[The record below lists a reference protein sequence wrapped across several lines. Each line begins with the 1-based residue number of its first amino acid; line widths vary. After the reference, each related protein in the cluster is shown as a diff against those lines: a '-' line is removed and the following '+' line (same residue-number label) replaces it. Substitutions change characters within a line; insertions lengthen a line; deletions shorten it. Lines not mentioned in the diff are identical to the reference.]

1 MASSMGGMGMM
12 GMNMNMGMRSMGMGM
27 GSMNMGGMTSSS
39 ASRMANSTQQDSSN
53 KLVQLD
59 DKDWEEQF
67 KALDKQ
73 DQESSSTQDK
83 GKGKAKETD
92 ADAISK
98 EEAEQEAEVRRA
110 LDDLEKDIKYDGQ
123 SSNSRF
129 EALWESMQSKQG
141 FSGPN
146 AANAD
151 AELAK
156 WEEELMKQSGN
167 GVGYSHPGGGIGS
180 GMNGMEE
187 TSGWDGTEDR
197 LMDGFGSVSEDGF
210 PRLGSYRFNEQNPFL
225 QHRDPLGEGLRM
237 LSSNGGSLADAAL
250 LFEAA
255 TRSEVNDLTRGPVGT
270 GGEQDEVDRN
280 RRERSEAWRRLG
292 EAQAMNERETQA
304 IRALEESVRVDE
316 GNGSA
321 MLVSILR

>member
-1 MASSMGGMGMM
+1 
-12 GMNMNMGMRSMGMGM
+12 MGMG
-27 GSMNMGGMTSSS
+27 GLNSNLSS
-39 ASRMANSTQQDSSN
+39 TQQQQQDSSS
-53 KLVQLD
+53 KFVQLD

-67 KALDKQ
+67 KALDAK
-73 DQESSSTQDK
+73 DEEAAAIQDK
-83 GKGKAKETD
+83 GKGKAKESTLD
-92 ADAISK
+92 S
-98 EEAEQEAEVRRA
+98 EAEQEAEVRRA
-110 LDDLEKDIKYDGQ
+110 LDDLERDIKYDGQ

-129 EALWESMQSKQG
+129 EALWESMQSKRG
-141 FSGPN
+141 DLENP
-146 AANAD
+146 NAD

-156 WEEELMKQSGN
+156 WEEELMKQSGG
-167 GVGYSHPGGGIGS
+167 GVGYTHPSGGIGN
-180 GMNGMEE
+180 MDE
-187 TSGWDGTEDR
+187 TAGWDGTEDR

-225 QHRDPLGEGLRM
+225 NHPDPLAEGLRM
-237 LSSNGGSLADAAL
+237 LGSNGGSLADAAM

-255 TRSEVNDLTRGPVGT
+255 TRTELNETSQRGMGT
-270 GGEQDEVDRN
+270 GGEQNEVDRN

-321 MLVSILR
+321 MLVSRSFSALSARLLPFPFFFL